1 MASGANFQFLQ
12 WAAWRYL
19 VARKGRHGLSF
30 MTTFSIL
37 GVAIGVAALIVVL
50 SVMGG
55 FELDLKNKML
65 KGQPHLEIINKTPLA
80 GFSLK
85 QYPLERFRKL
95 YPDAE
100 GIEPYTEADVVL
112 KQGKHLSAVVLFGI
126 DPKVGGALWAFDT
139 SMTEGRLDSIGS
151 AHSPSIMHQGEK
163 AQWPGIVIGDS
174 LASQLGADI
183 GDEIVVLS
191 PEAASS
197 STILGGGTI
206 TRSYIVSGLF
216 HTGLFNYDSKWAVV
230 SLDEGRKFLADYDP
244 SLDEDQYVS
253 GVGINSKDPLSIE
266 KYKGR
271 LAKIGKDEL
280 QGKSWKDTNS
290 ALLFALKLEKYTMGS
305 ILLLIVLVAAF
316 SISGTMMMTVY
327 HKKQQISLFR
337 SIGMT
342 QRDIGRLYLLQGFTI
357 GTVGITLGL
366 LLGLGLCFML
376 QQLRY
381 ADLPAN
387 LLSLRSLPVKYLPFD
402 YIVIC
407 AAAWSLSLLGAFYPA
422 MIAARQNPSQGL
434 RYS

>member
-1 MASGANFQFLQ
+1 MAVPSHFKFLQ

-37 GVAIGVAALIVVL
+37 GVVIGVAALIIVL

-55 FELDLKNKML
+55 FEQDLKSKML
-65 KGQPHLEIINKTPLA
+65 KGQPHLEILSANPLA

-85 QYPLERFRKL
+85 DLPLSSFQKL

-100 GIEPYTEADVVL
+100 AIQPYTEADVVL

-126 DPKVGGALWAFDT
+126 DPKIGGSLWAFDQ
-139 SMTEGRLDSIGS
+139 SMTEGTLDSIGRS
-151 AHSPSIMHQGEK
+151 HLPLVTENGEK
-163 AQWPGIVIGDS
+163 NEWPGIVLGES
-174 LASQLGADI
+174 LASQLGADL

-191 PEAASS
+191 PQAASS
-197 STILGGGTI
+197 ATIMSGGTV
-206 TRSYIVSGLF
+206 TRSYVVSGIF
-216 HTGLFNYDSKWAVV
+216 RTGLFNYDSKWAVV
-230 SLDEGRKFLADYDP
+230 SLDEGRKFMADYDR
-244 SLDEDQYVS
+244 SLDDGEYVS
-253 GVGINSKDPLSIE
+253 GVGVNTRDPLSIE
-266 KYKGR
+266 TYKQR
-271 LAKIGKDEL
+271 LAKIPGI

-327 HKKQQISLFR
+327 HKKQQICLFR
-337 SIGMT
+337 SLGMS
-342 QRDIGRLYLLQGFTI
+342 QKEVGRLYLLQGFTI
-357 GTVGITLGL
+357 GTVGIMGGLCLGL
-366 LLGLGLCFML
+366 AMCFLL

-387 LLSLRSLPVKYLPFD
+387 LVSLRSLPVKYLPVE
-402 YIVIC
+402 YGVIC
-407 AAAWSLSLLGAFYPA
+407 IAAWTLSLLGAFYPA
-422 MIAARQNPSQGL
+422 MIAAKQNPSQGL
-434 RYS
+434 RY